1 VVDIFTLAARAR
13 RKPIIFVFHDVTDR
27 AWFENCIREIA
38 SVRQV
43 LPLEEV
49 ASRRERGSCA
59 LTFDDGRRSVSDVV
73 HPVLSGHRLP
83 YTVFICTDVLTGGPV
98 PWFLRIGHLASAIGR
113 EPLCAE
119 WRLSNE
125 YVKTNSD
132 LTVALKEIPLEQIL
146 SGLARLEEA
155 HQIAPPAPES
165 LFMSPGDVS
174 RLAAEEVSFGSH
186 TRRHPILSKLSAKD
200 QRHEIETSRDE
211 VEGLAGVRPSQFA
224 YPNGSRLDF
233 DEVTASILRASGFT
247 HGYTTIQRHLSPR
260 AEPFAL
266 PRIGLDGGDRLIRR
280 AIKQST
286 PWLSRSYGSERRVR
300 ARVSA

>member
-1 VVDIFTLAARAR
+1 MDVFKLIARVR
-13 RKPIIFVFHDVTDR
+13 REPIVFVFHDVTDR
-27 AWFENCIREIA
+27 DWFEDCIRDIA

-43 LPLEEV
+43 LPLEVV
-49 ASRRERGSCA
+49 ASRREKESCA

-73 HPVLSGHRLP
+73 HPVLSGQKLP

-98 PWFLRIGHLASAIGR
+98 PWFLRIPHLASAIGR
-113 EPLCAE
+113 EPLLAE
-119 WRLSNE
+119 WSLSDE

-132 LTVALKEIPLEQIL
+132 LTVALKEIPLERIL
-146 SGLARLEEA
+146 SGLARLEKV
-155 HQIAPPAPES
+155 HGIAPPAPGS

-211 VEGLAGVRPSQFA
+211 VESLTGIRPSQFA

-233 DEVTASILRASGFT
+233 TDVTAAILQASGFT
-247 HGYTTIQRHLSPR
+247 HGYTTIQRHLSPN

-266 PRIGLDGGDRLIRR
+266 PRIGLDGGDGLIRR

-286 PWLSRSYGSERRVR
+286 PWLSRNHATERRLRSRVR
-300 ARVSA
+300 V